1 MGSCLILPSLFISRV
16 WTDLGSQEPV
26 VGVRSSEH
34 QPSKGLNCAFMP
46 WQYQAHQSQPPRAL
60 ATIKSAQAL
69 RTGDILIYV
78 TDDI

>member
-1 MGSCLILPSLFISRV
+1 MGSCLIVPSLFISRV
-16 WTDLGSQEPV
+16 RMDLGSQEPV

-46 WQYQAHQSQPPRAL
+46 WQYQAQSQPPRAL
-60 ATIKSAQAL
+60 AIIKSAQAL